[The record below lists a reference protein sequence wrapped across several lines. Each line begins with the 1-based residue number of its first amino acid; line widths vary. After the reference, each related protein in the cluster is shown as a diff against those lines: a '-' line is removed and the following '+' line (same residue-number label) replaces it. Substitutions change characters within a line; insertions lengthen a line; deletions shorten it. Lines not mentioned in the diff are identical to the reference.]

1 MKIDSESREIKGA
14 YHEPNEKTKNLT
26 RERFNC
32 KNARETKRLSKQKK
46 RLCNDDKSKRVKN
59 TQEWASTISFQLFS
73 PRNSIHY
80 TDNFIK
86 FYLFCRSF
94 VDKLTNKININVN
107 FGWCF
112 FGFGVQCD
120 FVVLFMNRFWAVAK
134 IFWLLVM
141 IMAIFAHLI
150 HKAVPAN

>member
-1 MKIDSESREIKGA
+1 M
-14 YHEPNEKTKNLT
+14 
-26 RERFNC
+26 
-32 KNARETKRLSKQKK
+32 
-46 RLCNDDKSKRVKN
+46 V
-59 TQEWASTISFQLFS
+59 
-73 PRNSIHY
+73 
-80 TDNFIK
+80 
-86 FYLFCRSF
+86 
-94 VDKLTNKININVN
+94 
-107 FGWCF
+107 F